1 LNGQSQANIYL
12 ALVHYPVKNKNGQT
26 IVSAVTNLDLHDIA
40 RAAKTYG
47 ISAYYLV
54 TPLEDQKELVEKIVS
69 HWTQGFGRTYNP
81 KRFEALSLIQIKD
94 SLQQVIEEIAI
105 KHGMAVKVVATCAA
119 DTPQSVGF
127 DKFRQ
132 MLAQNNGCYLIV
144 FGTAWGLTDE
154 FLQSAD
160 FVLKPIKGNTEYN
173 HLSVRSAASIILDRI
188 MGCER

>member
-1 LNGQSQANIYL
+1 LSERYQDRICL

-47 ISAYYLV
+47 IGAFYVV
-54 TPLEDQKELVEKIVS
+54 TPLTDQKELVEKIVS

-81 KRFEALSLIQIKD
+81 KRFEALSLIKIMD
-94 SLQQVIEEIAI
+94 SLPEAIEDIEIN
-105 KHGMAVKVVATCAA
+105 HGMAVKVVATCAS

-127 DKFRQ
+127 DAFRGL
-132 MLAQNNGCYLIV
+132 LARNDCCYLMV

-154 FLQSAD
+154 FLKSAD
-160 FVLKPIKGNTEYN
+160 VVLKPIQSNTGYN

-188 MGCER
+188 MGSER

>member
-1 LNGQSQANIYL
+1 LNRRSQDRIFL

-26 IVSAVTNLDLHDIA
+26 ITSAVTNLDLHDIA

-47 ISAYYLV
+47 VGSFYVV
-54 TPLEDQKELVEKIVS
+54 TPLTDQKELVEKIVS
-69 HWTQGFGRTYNP
+69 HWTEGFGRTYNP

-94 SLQQVIEEIAI
+94 SLPQVIEEIAI
-105 KHGMAVKVVATCAA
+105 KQGVAVKVVATCASE
-119 DTPQSVGF
+119 TSHSVGF
-127 DKFRQ
+127 DNFRQ
-132 MLAQNNGCYLIV
+132 MLDQNDCCYLIV

-160 FVLKPIKGNTEYN
+160 LVLKPIIGNTGYN

-188 MGCER
+188 MGSGR